1 MGLLDMFSKK
11 TGGGIPDRLPSGSFT
26 VDPHGE
32 MVGSTVPQSVS
43 PAVTKEI
50 GQLVLTAFIE
60 SRAVNLP
67 MTELVIEY
75 GSYKIKA
82 RELRGGAMVFL
93 APRSMTAK

>member
-1 MGLLDMFSKK
+1 M
-11 TGGGIPDRLPSGSFT
+11 
-26 VDPHGE
+26 
-32 MVGSTVPQSVS
+32 
-43 PAVTKEI
+43 
-50 GQLVLTAFIE
+50 LTAFNE

-67 MTELVIEY
+67 MTELEIEY